1 MKRLA
6 TSLAFF
12 LVLSLIVGY
21 LLSGPALMDWPVA
34 GGLFAVAVLGEGF
47 RYWLRQTRAK
57 KRDSSGV

>member
-6 TSLAFF
+6 VSLAFF
-12 LVLSLIVGY
+12 LVLSLAVGL

-47 RYWLRQTRAK
+47 RFWLRRNRAK
-57 KRDSSGV
+57 KRDSSIV